1 MMPILIAFILSDFLD
16 LFNKKFV
23 CTWFNLKKKNQL
35 VLVRGK
41 QLFLHKLENI
51 IVDFKHLNS
60 DLHVYNMHHLEHAP
74 SISVEKALN
83 L

>member
-1 MMPILIAFILSDFLD
+1 MYVLD
-16 LFNKKFV
+16 LIF
-23 CTWFNLKKKNQL
+23 KKKIQL
-35 VLVRGK
+35 ILVRGK

-74 SISVEKALN
+74 SISEEIALN

>member
-16 LFNKKFV
+16 FFNKKCV
-23 CTWFNLKKKNQL
+23 CTWFNFQKKKL
-35 VLVRGK
+35 ILVRGK

>member
-1 MMPILIAFILSDFLD
+1 MYVLD
-16 LFNKKFV
+16 LIF
-23 CTWFNLKKKNQL
+23 KKKIQL
-35 VLVRGK
+35 ILVRGK

-74 SISVEKALN
+74 SISEEISLN